1 MKINI
6 SKNKL
11 ECLWRE
17 LASDKVNIIKCK
29 DVDCNYSDK
38 CDDCIFYNSQRRYKS
53 EYTKDELIKMGRIK
67 VFDKDMTIKYLEKML
82 DRMYE
87 IEDENYVLNCWSS
100 RLSKDIKT
108 IEKTIEL
115 IKEWNEQYA

>member
-1 MKINI
+1 MEE
-6 SKNKL
+6 L
-11 ECLWRE
+11 
-17 LASDKVNIIKCK
+17 LAS
-29 DVDCNYSDK
+29 YLQ
-38 CDDCIFYNSQRRYKS
+38 FYNSQRRYKS
-53 EYTKDELIKMGRIK
+53 ESTKDELMKMGRIK

-87 IEDENYVLNCWSS
+87 IEDENYVLDCWSS

-115 IKEWNEQYA
+115 IKEWNEHYA

>member
-38 CDDCIFYNSQRRYKS
+38 CDDCIFYNGQLRYKL

-87 IEDENYVLNCWSS
+87 IEDENYVLDCWSS